1 VLGATQNGTA
11 PVRARAILGG
21 AVILGGI
28 VLWQRPSLDQ
38 DNAGSNPFGCA
49 STNDGSVCDAV
60 AGISKV
66 IHSPLIP
73 AKLAALHPPPET
85 PGAVDP
91 AITQANID
99 ETICR
104 PGYARSVRPAYLI
117 TGLLKRRMMDAQHPG
132 ERMADYELDHL
143 IPISIGGAPLDMH
156 DLWLQPRQ
164 GQANAGDKN
173 VLAYVLWRLV
183 CTHQVPL
190 QTAQRDISH
199 DWTRAYVVELLQYSR
214 GRQNGAV
221 PDSAGS
227 IGAAHLALTVKDIH
241 TAIARVEAAGWKAKG
256 SPLPIAGGPRK
267 GTLVAYVS
275 GPDHITIE
283 LMQPPAR

>member
-1 VLGATQNGTA
+1 MLCARQNGTA

-21 AVILGGI
+21 AAILGGI
-28 VLWQRPSLDQ
+28 VLWQRPSLDH

-73 AKLAALHPPPET
+73 ANLAALLPPPET

-104 PGYARSVRPAYLI
+104 PGYARSARPAYSI

-164 GQANAGDKN
+164 GQAHAGDKN

-199 DWTRAYVVELLQYSR
+199 DWTQAYQLYATPE
-214 GRQNGAV
+214 N
-221 PDSAGS
+221 
-227 IGAAHLALTVKDIH
+227 
-241 TAIARVEAAGWKAKG
+241 IAKYHFRHPEQE
-256 SPLPIAGGPRK
+256 R
-267 GTLVAYVS
+267 
-275 GPDHITIE
+275 E
-283 LMQPPAR
+283 